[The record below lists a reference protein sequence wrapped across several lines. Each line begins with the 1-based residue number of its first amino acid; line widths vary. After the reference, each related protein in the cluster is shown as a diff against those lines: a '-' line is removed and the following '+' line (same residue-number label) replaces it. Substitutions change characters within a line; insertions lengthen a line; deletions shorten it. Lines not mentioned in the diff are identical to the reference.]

1 MSIKLSNEVKNI
13 IATMLKTSKDF
24 KLDGINSLVLLDA
37 LLTNRQFSEALE
49 VSSMSNREEIIN
61 IMQELLDSADFAD
74 KDVYSEGE
82 RNTFQE
88 ILKEANVK
96 DFEKVNF
103 SQELAIIFCYANL
116 IIEEEKR
123 PEITIEDIVLSVID
137 NQSPDIEDYLKALT
151 TDVSALKESY
161 STFVAT
167 EETDKADKTNKTDKA
182 DNIFFL
188 PKTLKGCVTVLNYK
202 LSQNPNCTILGRDSE
217 CKEIWKTMMKKTKRN
232 VLLIGEPGVGKS
244 SVVYKLTYDILNG
257 TCPEMF
263 KNFRILSLNVNNLIS
278 GTMYRGQAE
287 ERYRDLIKMLE
298 EYDNLILF
306 IDEIHM
312 IVGAGSSSGKDNQ
325 DFSNALKPL
334 LAGDDSIVIG
344 ATTNEEYKEAFG
356 NEGALRRRFR
366 NITIKEPKTTEVYDM
381 LKDSIKQLEEFHGVK
396 ISKRMVDLIIFYS
409 SCFNYTTRNPDRTKD
424 LIDLSMVT
432 AKMDGKTRVDRESI
446 MKNFDFNFKQFH
458 NMTSNQISEV
468 AYHEI
473 GHFMIQHF
481 SGRLTDQEVVAI
493 SIIPAADYLGVNV
506 LDTTDCTPS
515 TDKNFFIDEIACL
528 LAGRISE
535 KLFMNSQ
542 NNSGASGDLEKAT
555 KIAYNMV
562 TKYGMTTKLG
572 EHRIYIND
580 RDYQMQTPEVTNMVN
595 AEIKNIIEKS
605 TERATTI
612 LQTHAE
618 LVKLLAEELSKKGML
633 SQIELEKIIQESQKV
648 TI

>member
-13 IATMLKTSKDF
+13 IATMLKTSMDF
-24 KLDGINSLVLLDA
+24 KLGGLNTLVLLDA
-37 LLTNRQFSEALE
+37 LLTNQQFSSTLE
-49 VSSMSNREEIIN
+49 VTSICTKNEIIET
-61 IMQELLDSADFAD
+61 MEELLDSADFAD
-74 KDVYSEGE
+74 EDESEEGE
-82 RNTFQE
+82 KELSQE
-88 ILKEANVK
+88 ILKEANVENY
-96 DFEKVNF
+96 EKIHL
-103 SQELAIIFCYANL
+103 SRELGIIFCYANL
-116 IIEEEKR
+116 LVEEENR
-123 PEITIEDIVLSVID
+123 VEITIEDLVLSLLD
-137 NQSPDIEDYLKALT
+137 NQSPDIIDFFKSLSTDLSVFKEKYTDTVAEDALP
-151 TDVSALKESY
+151 
-161 STFVAT
+161 FV
-167 EETDKADKTNKTDKA
+167 
-182 DNIFFL
+182 I
-188 PKTLKGCVTVLNYK
+188 PKSLTGCVTILNDK
-202 LSQNPNCTILGRDSE
+202 LSSNPNCTILGRDNE

-257 TCPEMF
+257 ICPEMF
-263 KNFRILSLNVNNLIS
+263 KDFRILSLNVNNLIS

-287 ERYRDLIKMLE
+287 ERYQDLIELLE
-298 EYDNLILF
+298 YYDNLILF

-312 IVGAGSSSGKDNQ
+312 IVGAGSSSSGKDNT

-366 NITIKEPKTTEVYDM
+366 NIVIKEPKTTEVYDM

-458 NMTSNQISEV
+458 NMTSTQISEV

-473 GHFMIQHF
+473 GHFMVQRF
-481 SGRLTDQEVVAI
+481 SGRLTDREVVAI

-506 LDTTDCTPS
+506 LDATDCTPS
-515 TDKNFFIDEIACL
+515 TDKNFFIDKIACL

-535 KLFMNSQ
+535 KIFTGSQ
-542 NNSGASGDLEKAT
+542 NNSGASSDLEKAT

-580 RDYQMQTPEVTNMVN
+580 RDYQMQTPEITNMVN
-595 AEIKNIIEKS
+595 AEIKNIIEKA

-618 LVKLLAEELSKKGML
+618 LVKKLAEELSKKGML

>member
-24 KLDGINSLVLLDA
+24 KLGGLNTLALLDA
-37 LLTNRQFSEALE
+37 LLTNQQFSSTLE
-49 VSSMSNREEIIN
+49 VTSICTKNEIIET
-61 IMQELLDSADFAD
+61 MEELLDSADFAD
-74 KDVYSEGE
+74 EDESEEGE
-82 RNTFQE
+82 KELSQE
-88 ILKEANVK
+88 ILKEANVENY
-96 DFEKVNF
+96 EKIHL
-103 SQELAIIFCYANL
+103 SRELGIIFCYANL
-116 IIEEEKR
+116 LVEEENR
-123 PEITIEDIVLSVID
+123 VEITIEDLVLSLLD
-137 NQSPDIEDYLKALT
+137 NQSPDIIDFFKSLS
-151 TDVSALKESY
+151 TDLSVFKEIYTDTVAEESLP
-161 STFVAT
+161 FV
-167 EETDKADKTNKTDKA
+167 
-182 DNIFFL
+182 I
-188 PKTLKGCVTVLNYK
+188 PKSLKGCVTILNDK
-202 LSQNPNCTILGRDSE
+202 LSSNPNCTILGRDNE

-257 TCPEMF
+257 ICPEMF
-263 KNFRILSLNVNNLIS
+263 KDFRILSLNVNNLIS

-287 ERYRDLIKMLE
+287 ERYQDLIELLE
-298 EYDNLILF
+298 YYDNLILF

-312 IVGAGSSSGKDNQ
+312 IVGAGSSSSGKDNT

-366 NITIKEPKTTEVYDM
+366 NIVIKEPKTTEVYDM

-458 NMTSNQISEV
+458 NMTSTQISEV

-473 GHFMIQHF
+473 GHFMVQRF

-493 SIIPAADYLGVNV
+493 SIIPTADYLGVNV

-515 TDKNFFIDEIACL
+515 TDKNFFIDKIACL

-535 KLFMNSQ
+535 KIFTGSQ
-542 NNSGASGDLEKAT
+542 NNSGASSDLEKAT

-580 RDYQMQTPEVTNMVN
+580 RDYQMQTPEITNMVN
-595 AEIKNIIEKS
+595 AEIKNIIEKA

-618 LVKLLAEELSKKGML
+618 LVKTLAEELSKKGML

>member
-13 IATMLKTSKDF
+13 IATMLKTSMDF
-24 KLDGINSLVLLDA
+24 KLGGLNTLVLLDA
-37 LLTNRQFSEALE
+37 LLTNQQFSSTLE
-49 VSSMSNREEIIN
+49 VTSICTKNEIIET
-61 IMQELLDSADFAD
+61 MEELLDSADFAD
-74 KDVYSEGE
+74 EDESEEGE
-82 RNTFQE
+82 KELSQE
-88 ILKEANVK
+88 ILKEANVENY
-96 DFEKVNF
+96 EKIHL
-103 SQELAIIFCYANL
+103 SRELGIIFCYANL
-116 IIEEEKR
+116 LVEEENR
-123 PEITIEDIVLSVID
+123 VEITIEDLVLSLLD
-137 NQSPDIEDYLKALT
+137 NQSPDIIDFFKSLSTDLSVFKEKYTDTVAEDALP
-151 TDVSALKESY
+151 
-161 STFVAT
+161 FV
-167 EETDKADKTNKTDKA
+167 
-182 DNIFFL
+182 I
-188 PKTLKGCVTVLNYK
+188 PKSLTGCVTILNDK
-202 LSQNPNCTILGRDSE
+202 LSSNPNCTILGRDNE

-257 TCPEMF
+257 ICPEMF
-263 KNFRILSLNVNNLIS
+263 KDFRILSLNVNNLIS

-287 ERYRDLIKMLE
+287 ERYQDLIELLE
-298 EYDNLILF
+298 YYDNLILF

-312 IVGAGSSSGKDNQ
+312 IVGAGSSSSGKDNT

-366 NITIKEPKTTEVYDM
+366 NIVIKEPKTTEVYDM

-458 NMTSNQISEV
+458 NMTSTQISEV

-473 GHFMIQHF
+473 GHFMVQRF
-481 SGRLTDQEVVAI
+481 SGRLTDREVVAI

-506 LDTTDCTPS
+506 LDATDCTPS
-515 TDKNFFIDEIACL
+515 TDKNFFIDKIACL

-535 KLFMNSQ
+535 KIFTGSQ
-542 NNSGASGDLEKAT
+542 NNSGASSDLEKAT

-580 RDYQMQTPEVTNMVN
+580 RDYQMQTPEITNMVN
-595 AEIKNIIEKS
+595 AEIKNIIEKA

-618 LVKLLAEELSKKGML
+618 LVKKLAEELSKKGML
-633 SQIELEKIIQESQKV
+633 SQIELEKIIQEYQKV

>member
-24 KLDGINSLVLLDA
+24 KLGGLNTLALLDA
-37 LLTNRQFSEALE
+37 LLTNQQFSSTLE
-49 VSSMSNREEIIN
+49 VTSICTKNEIIET
-61 IMQELLDSADFAD
+61 MEELLDSADFAD
-74 KDVYSEGE
+74 EDESEEGE
-82 RNTFQE
+82 KELSQE
-88 ILKEANVK
+88 ILKEANVENY
-96 DFEKVNF
+96 EKIHL
-103 SQELAIIFCYANL
+103 SRELGIIFCYANL
-116 IIEEEKR
+116 LVEEENR
-123 PEITIEDIVLSVID
+123 VEITIEDLVLSLLD
-137 NQSPDIEDYLKALT
+137 NQSPDIIDFFKSLS
-151 TDVSALKESY
+151 TDLSVFKGIYTDTVAEESLP
-161 STFVAT
+161 FV
-167 EETDKADKTNKTDKA
+167 
-182 DNIFFL
+182 I
-188 PKTLKGCVTVLNYK
+188 PKSLKGCVTILNDK
-202 LSQNPNCTILGRDSE
+202 LSSNPNCTILGRDNE

-257 TCPEMF
+257 ICPEMF
-263 KNFRILSLNVNNLIS
+263 KDFQILSLNVNNLIS

-287 ERYRDLIKMLE
+287 ERYQDLIELLE
-298 EYDNLILF
+298 YYDNLILF

-312 IVGAGSSSGKDNQ
+312 IVGAGSSSSGKDNT

-366 NITIKEPKTTEVYDM
+366 NIVIKEPKTTEVYDM

-458 NMTSNQISEV
+458 NMTSTQISEV

-473 GHFMIQHF
+473 GHFMVQRF

-493 SIIPAADYLGVNV
+493 SIIPTADYLGVNV

-515 TDKNFFIDEIACL
+515 TDKNFFIDKIACL

-535 KLFMNSQ
+535 KIFTGSQ
-542 NNSGASGDLEKAT
+542 NNSGASSDLEKAT

-580 RDYQMQTPEVTNMVN
+580 RDYQMQTPEITNMVN
-595 AEIKNIIEKS
+595 AEIKNIIEKA

-618 LVKLLAEELSKKGML
+618 LVKTLAEELSKKGML

>member
-24 KLDGINSLVLLDA
+24 KLGGLNTLALLDA
-37 LLTNRQFSEALE
+37 LLTNQQFSSTLE
-49 VSSMSNREEIIN
+49 VTSICTKNEIIET
-61 IMQELLDSADFAD
+61 MEELLDSADFAD
-74 KDVYSEGE
+74 EDESEEGE
-82 RNTFQE
+82 KELSQE
-88 ILKEANVK
+88 ILKEANVENY
-96 DFEKVNF
+96 EKIHL
-103 SQELAIIFCYANL
+103 SRELGIIFCYANL
-116 IIEEEKR
+116 LVEEENR
-123 PEITIEDIVLSVID
+123 VEITIEDLVLSLLD
-137 NQSPDIEDYLKALT
+137 NQSPDIIDFFKSLS
-151 TDVSALKESY
+151 TDLSVFKEIYTDTVAEESLP
-161 STFVAT
+161 FV
-167 EETDKADKTNKTDKA
+167 
-182 DNIFFL
+182 I
-188 PKTLKGCVTVLNYK
+188 PKSLKGCVTILNDK
-202 LSQNPNCTILGRDSE
+202 LSSNPNCTILGRDNE

-257 TCPEMF
+257 ICPEMF
-263 KNFRILSLNVNNLIS
+263 KDFRILSLNVNNLIS

-287 ERYRDLIKMLE
+287 ERYQDLIELLE
-298 EYDNLILF
+298 YYDNLILF

-312 IVGAGSSSGKDNQ
+312 IVGAGSSSSGKDNT

-334 LAGDDSIVIG
+334 LAGDNSIVIG

-366 NITIKEPKTTEVYDM
+366 NIVIKEPKTTEVYDM

-458 NMTSNQISEV
+458 NMTSTQISEV

-473 GHFMIQHF
+473 GHFMVQRF

-515 TDKNFFIDEIACL
+515 TDKNFFIDKIACL

-535 KLFMNSQ
+535 KIFTGSQ
-542 NNSGASGDLEKAT
+542 NNSGASSDLEKAT

-580 RDYQMQTPEVTNMVN
+580 RDYQMQTPEITNMVN
-595 AEIKNIIEKS
+595 AEIKNIIEKA

-618 LVKLLAEELSKKGML
+618 LVKTLAEELSKKGML

>member
-1 MSIKLSNEVKNI
+1 MSIKLSNDVKTI
-13 IATMLKTSKDF
+13 ISEMLKISVDF
-24 KLDGINSLVLLDA
+24 KLNELNSVVLFKA
-37 LLTNRQFSEALE
+37 LLVDRIFLNALE
-49 VSSMSNREEIIN
+49 QASMCNKTEILN
-61 IMQELLDSADFAD
+61 DLNELLTSGNLSD
-74 KDVYSEGE
+74 KEVETEGE
-82 RNTFQE
+82 KEIFQE
-88 ILKEANVK
+88 VLKEANIK
-96 DFEKVNF
+96 YYETIKF
-103 SQELAIIFCYANL
+103 SQELAIIFSYANL
-116 IIEEEKR
+116 VVQEEQRSK
-123 PEITIEDIVLSVID
+123 ITIDDIILSMIDNKSDDIADVFEYLSTDLFKFKEIYETSVAEEDIPFSIPKSLSGC
-137 NQSPDIEDYLKALT
+137 LT
-151 TDVSALKESY
+151 ILN
-161 STFVAT
+161 
-167 EETDKADKTNKTDKA
+167 DK
-182 DNIFFL
+182 F
-188 PKTLKGCVTVLNYK
+188 
-202 LSQNPNCTILGRDSE
+202 SENPNCTILGRDNE

-244 SVVYKLTYDILNG
+244 SVVYKLTYDIING
-257 TCPEMF
+257 ACPEMF
-263 KNFRILSLNVNNLIS
+263 KDFLILSLNVNNLVS
-278 GTMYRGQAE
+278 GTIYRGQAE
-287 ERYRDLIKMLE
+287 ERYKDLIELLE
-298 EYDNLILF
+298 NYENLILF

-312 IVGAGSSSGKDNQ
+312 IVGAGSSSSEKNEQ
-325 DFSNALKPL
+325 DFSNALKPI
-334 LAGDDSIVIG
+334 LAGDDAIIIG
-344 ATTNEEYKEAFG
+344 ATTTEEYKKTFG
-356 NEGALRRRFR
+356 MEGALRRRFR

-396 ISKRMVDLIIFYS
+396 ISKRMVDLVIFYS
-409 SCFNYTTRNPDRTKD
+409 SCFNYTTKNPDRTKD

-432 AKMDGKTRVDRESI
+432 AKMDSKTRVDRESI

-562 TKYGMTTKLG
+562 TKYGMTTKLV

-580 RDYQMQTPEVTNMVN
+580 RDYQMQTPEVTNMIN
-595 AEIKNIIEKS
+595 AEIKNIIDRA
-605 TERATTI
+605 TERATN
-612 LQTHAE
+612 LLNEHKD
-618 LVKLLAEELSKKGML
+618 LVKALAEELSQKGML
-633 SQIELEKIIQESQKV
+633 SKIELEEIIRKYEKIVI
-648 TI
+648 

>member
-24 KLDGINSLVLLDA
+24 KLGGLNTLALLDA
-37 LLTNRQFSEALE
+37 LLTNQQFSSTLE
-49 VSSMSNREEIIN
+49 VTSICTKNEIIET
-61 IMQELLDSADFAD
+61 MEELLDSADFAD
-74 KDVYSEGE
+74 EDESEEGE
-82 RNTFQE
+82 KELSQE
-88 ILKEANVK
+88 ILKEANVENY
-96 DFEKVNF
+96 EKIHL
-103 SQELAIIFCYANL
+103 SRELGIIFCYANL
-116 IIEEEKR
+116 LVEEENR
-123 PEITIEDIVLSVID
+123 VEITIEDLVLSLLD
-137 NQSPDIEDYLKALT
+137 NQSPDIIDFFKSLS
-151 TDVSALKESY
+151 TDLSVFKGIYTDTVAEESLP
-161 STFVAT
+161 FV
-167 EETDKADKTNKTDKA
+167 
-182 DNIFFL
+182 I
-188 PKTLKGCVTVLNYK
+188 PKSLKGCVTILNDK
-202 LSQNPNCTILGRDSE
+202 LSSNPNCTILGRDNE

-257 TCPEMF
+257 ICPEMF
-263 KNFRILSLNVNNLIS
+263 KDFRILSLNVNNLIS

-287 ERYRDLIKMLE
+287 ERYQDLIELLE
-298 EYDNLILF
+298 YYDNLILF

-312 IVGAGSSSGKDNQ
+312 IVGAGSSSSGKDNT

-366 NITIKEPKTTEVYDM
+366 NIVIKEPKTTEVYDM

-458 NMTSNQISEV
+458 NMTSTQISEV

-473 GHFMIQHF
+473 GHFMVQRF
-481 SGRLTDQEVVAI
+481 SGRLTDREVVAI

-506 LDTTDCTPS
+506 LDATDCTPS
-515 TDKNFFIDEIACL
+515 TDKNFFIDKIACL

-535 KLFMNSQ
+535 KIFTGSQ
-542 NNSGASGDLEKAT
+542 NNSGASSDLEKAT

-580 RDYQMQTPEVTNMVN
+580 RDYQMQTPEITNMVN
-595 AEIKNIIEKS
+595 AEIKNIIEKA

-618 LVKLLAEELSKKGML
+618 LVKTLAEELSKKGML
-633 SQIELEKIIQESQKV
+633 SQIELEKIIQEYQKV

>member
-24 KLDGINSLVLLDA
+24 KLGGLNTLALLDA
-37 LLTNRQFSEALE
+37 LLTNQQFSSTLE
-49 VSSMSNREEIIN
+49 VTSICTKNEIIET
-61 IMQELLDSADFAD
+61 MEELLDSADFAD
-74 KDVYSEGE
+74 EDESEEGE
-82 RNTFQE
+82 KELSQE
-88 ILKEANVK
+88 ILKEANVENY
-96 DFEKVNF
+96 EKIHL
-103 SQELAIIFCYANL
+103 SRELGIIFCYANL
-116 IIEEEKR
+116 LVEEENR
-123 PEITIEDIVLSVID
+123 VEITIEDLVLSLLD
-137 NQSPDIEDYLKALT
+137 NQFPDIIDFFKSLS
-151 TDVSALKESY
+151 TDLSVFKEIYTDTVAEESLP
-161 STFVAT
+161 FV
-167 EETDKADKTNKTDKA
+167 
-182 DNIFFL
+182 I
-188 PKTLKGCVTVLNYK
+188 PKSLKGCVTILNDK
-202 LSQNPNCTILGRDSE
+202 LSSNPNCTILGRDNE

-257 TCPEMF
+257 ICPEMF
-263 KNFRILSLNVNNLIS
+263 KDFRILSLNVNNLIS

-287 ERYRDLIKMLE
+287 ERYQDLIELLE
-298 EYDNLILF
+298 YYDNLILF

-312 IVGAGSSSGKDNQ
+312 IVGAGSSSSGKDNT

-334 LAGDDSIVIG
+334 LAGDNAIVIG

-366 NITIKEPKTTEVYDM
+366 NIVIKEPKTTEVYDM

-458 NMTSNQISEV
+458 NMTSTQISEV

-473 GHFMIQHF
+473 GHFMVQRF

-493 SIIPAADYLGVNV
+493 SIIPTADYLGVNV

-515 TDKNFFIDEIACL
+515 TDKNFFIDKIACL

-535 KLFMNSQ
+535 KIFTGSQ
-542 NNSGASGDLEKAT
+542 NNSGASSDLEKAT

-580 RDYQMQTPEVTNMVN
+580 RDYQMQTPEITNMVN
-595 AEIKNIIEKS
+595 AEIKNIIEKA

-618 LVKLLAEELSKKGML
+618 LVKTLAEELSKKGML

>member
-24 KLDGINSLVLLDA
+24 KLGGLNTLALLNA
-37 LLTNRQFSEALE
+37 LLTNQQFSSTLE
-49 VSSMSNREEIIN
+49 VTSICTKNEIIET
-61 IMQELLDSADFAD
+61 MEELLDSADFAD
-74 KDVYSEGE
+74 EDESEEGE
-82 RNTFQE
+82 KELSQE
-88 ILKEANVK
+88 ILKEANVENY
-96 DFEKVNF
+96 EKIHL
-103 SQELAIIFCYANL
+103 SRELGIIFCYANL
-116 IIEEEKR
+116 LVEEENR
-123 PEITIEDIVLSVID
+123 VEITIEDLVLSLLD
-137 NQSPDIEDYLKALT
+137 NQSPDIIDFFKSLS
-151 TDVSALKESY
+151 TDLSVFKGIYTNTVAEESLP
-161 STFVAT
+161 FV
-167 EETDKADKTNKTDKA
+167 
-182 DNIFFL
+182 I
-188 PKTLKGCVTVLNYK
+188 PKSLKGCVTILNDK
-202 LSQNPNCTILGRDSE
+202 LSSNPNCTILGRDNE

-263 KNFRILSLNVNNLIS
+263 KNFLIISLNVNNLIS

-287 ERYRDLIKMLE
+287 ERYQDLIELLE
-298 EYDNLILF
+298 YYDNLILF

-312 IVGAGSSSGKDNQ
+312 IVGAGSSSSGKDNT

-334 LAGDDSIVIG
+334 LAGDNAIVIG

-366 NITIKEPKTTEVYDM
+366 NIVIKEPKTTEVYDM

-458 NMTSNQISEV
+458 NMTSTQISEV

-473 GHFMIQHF
+473 GHFMVQRF

-515 TDKNFFIDEIACL
+515 TDKNFFIDKIACL

-535 KLFMNSQ
+535 KIFTGSQ
-542 NNSGASGDLEKAT
+542 NNSGASSDLEKAT

-595 AEIKNIIEKS
+595 AEIKNIIEKA
-605 TERATTI
+605 TERATTV

>member
-24 KLDGINSLVLLDA
+24 KLGGLNTLALLNA
-37 LLTNRQFSEALE
+37 LLTNQQFSSTLE
-49 VSSMSNREEIIN
+49 VTSICTKNEIIET
-61 IMQELLDSADFAD
+61 MEELLDSADFAD
-74 KDVYSEGE
+74 EDESEEGE
-82 RNTFQE
+82 KELSQE
-88 ILKEANVK
+88 ILKEANVENY
-96 DFEKVNF
+96 EKIHL
-103 SQELAIIFCYANL
+103 SRELGIIFCYANL
-116 IIEEEKR
+116 LVEEENR
-123 PEITIEDIVLSVID
+123 VEITIEDLVLSLLD
-137 NQSPDIEDYLKALT
+137 NQSPDIIDFFKSLS
-151 TDVSALKESY
+151 TDLSVFKEIYTDTVAEESLP
-161 STFVAT
+161 FV
-167 EETDKADKTNKTDKA
+167 
-182 DNIFFL
+182 I
-188 PKTLKGCVTVLNYK
+188 PKSLKGCVTILNDK
-202 LSQNPNCTILGRDSE
+202 LSSNPNCTILGRDNE

-257 TCPEMF
+257 ICPEMF
-263 KNFRILSLNVNNLIS
+263 KDFRILSLNVNNLIS

-287 ERYRDLIKMLE
+287 ERYQDLIELLE
-298 EYDNLILF
+298 YYDNLILF

-312 IVGAGSSSGKDNQ
+312 IVGAGSSSSGKDNT

-334 LAGDDSIVIG
+334 LAGDNAIVIG

-366 NITIKEPKTTEVYDM
+366 NIVIKEPKTTEVYDM

-458 NMTSNQISEV
+458 NMTSTQISEV

-473 GHFMIQHF
+473 GHFMVQRF

-515 TDKNFFIDEIACL
+515 TDKNFFIDKIACL

-535 KLFMNSQ
+535 KIFTGSQ
-542 NNSGASGDLEKAT
+542 NNSGASSDLEKAT

-580 RDYQMQTPEVTNMVN
+580 RDYQMQTP
-595 AEIKNIIEKS
+595 
-605 TERATTI
+605 
-612 LQTHAE
+612 
-618 LVKLLAEELSKKGML
+618 
-633 SQIELEKIIQESQKV
+633 
-648 TI
+648 

>member
-24 KLDGINSLVLLDA
+24 KLGGLNTLALLNA
-37 LLTNRQFSEALE
+37 LLTNQQFSSTLE
-49 VSSMSNREEIIN
+49 VTSICTKNEIIET
-61 IMQELLDSADFAD
+61 MEELLDSADFAD
-74 KDVYSEGE
+74 EDESEEGE
-82 RNTFQE
+82 KELSQE
-88 ILKEANVK
+88 ILKEANVENY
-96 DFEKVNF
+96 EKIHL
-103 SQELAIIFCYANL
+103 SRELGIIFCYANL
-116 IIEEEKR
+116 LVEEENR
-123 PEITIEDIVLSVID
+123 VEITIEDLVLSLLD
-137 NQSPDIEDYLKALT
+137 NQSPDIIDFFKSLS
-151 TDVSALKESY
+151 TDLSVFKEIYTDTVAEESLP
-161 STFVAT
+161 FV
-167 EETDKADKTNKTDKA
+167 
-182 DNIFFL
+182 I
-188 PKTLKGCVTVLNYK
+188 PKSLKGCVTILNDK
-202 LSQNPNCTILGRDSE
+202 LSSNPNCTILGRDNE

-257 TCPEMF
+257 ICPEMF
-263 KNFRILSLNVNNLIS
+263 KDFRILSLNVNNLIS

-287 ERYRDLIKMLE
+287 ERYQDLIELLE
-298 EYDNLILF
+298 YYDNLILF

-312 IVGAGSSSGKDNQ
+312 IVGAGSSSSGKDNT

-334 LAGDDSIVIG
+334 LAGDNAIVIG

-366 NITIKEPKTTEVYDM
+366 NIVIKEPKTTEVYDM

-458 NMTSNQISEV
+458 NMTSTQISEV

-473 GHFMIQHF
+473 GHFMVQRF

-493 SIIPAADYLGVNV
+493 SIIPTADYLGVNV

-515 TDKNFFIDEIACL
+515 TDKNFFIDKIACL

-535 KLFMNSQ
+535 KIFTGSQ
-542 NNSGASGDLEKAT
+542 NNSGASSDLEKAT

-595 AEIKNIIEKS
+595 AEIKNIIEKA